1 MHATHKT
8 DGGEDETEFSTG
20 DTVEV
25 TYEGSFRGRTH
36 TVEAEVIE
44 DPYMHR
50 DTPEGALDLEAV
62 NEDGETYKARVT
74 EDGTLKGLHHATA
87 RHDHRKG
94 NVTEVTLVAEAETE
108 EVLTNEFDTPEE
120 AREAAGDLHEAVDA
134 VSGKPHV
141 TTHRLDEAAVE
152 SGFAEGAI
160 SLRLITRNRRLPHEV
175 MAALVEHGAEAEHV
189 GESNE
194 WLGEEWLLYVPV
206 EVPA

>member
-108 EVLTNEFDTPEE
+108 TALTNEFDTV
-120 AREAAGDLHEAVDA
+120 DEAVDA
-134 VSGKPHV
+134 AEDLHADMDEVAGKPHV
-141 TTHRLDEAAVE
+141 HVKRIDEAATE
-152 SGFAEGAI
+152 SGFAEGDVT
-160 SLRLITRNRRLPHEV
+160 LRLTTRNMRLTSEAMGV
-175 MAALVEHGAEAEHV
+175 LADHGAEIEHV
-189 GESNE
+189 GESE
-194 WLGEEWLLYVPV
+194 TWLGEEWLLYVPV